1 MMRVLVTGGNGQLGT
16 EVVREFNRLGHE
28 VLAPLPEEMD
38 FLDPDGVAV
47 RAAALQADWIIN
59 CAAYT
64 QVDRAESEPAQAIT
78 INRDSAGRLAGAAA
92 ETGGRMLH
100 VSTDFVFDGK
110 QSRPYREDDEPRP
123 LSVYGRSK
131 WEGDRAV
138 LDTLPGAVILRTAW
152 VYGVHGHNFVK
163 TMLRLAGE
171 GKPLRVV
178 DDQVGTPTWT
188 ADIVQAMVALV
199 TADASG
205 VFHFTAAGETSWCGF
220 ARAILEEAEQLGFD
234 LKTRTVKAIPTS
246 EYPTPATR
254 PQYSVLDTR
263 KIEPYLASPIP
274 PWRDSLVNMLKELQA
289 CADCW

>member
-1 MMRVLVTGGNGQLGT
+1 MCRPIL
-16 EVVREFNRLGHE
+16 F
-28 VLAPLPEEMD
+28 
-38 FLDPDGVAV
+38 F
-47 RAAALQADWIIN
+47 
-59 CAAYT
+59 Y
-64 QVDRAESEPAQAIT
+64 
-78 INRDSAGRLAGAAA
+78 
-92 ETGGRMLH
+92 
-100 VSTDFVFDGK
+100 GK
-110 QSRPYREDDEPRP
+110 QSRPYREDDEPAP
-123 LSVYGRSK
+123 LSAYGRSK
-131 WEGDRAV
+131 WEGDRTV

-220 ARAILEEAEQLGFD
+220 ARAILEEAEQLDFD
-234 LKTRTVKAIPTS
+234 LKTRTVEAIPTS
-246 EYPTPATR
+246 EYPTPAKR
-254 PQYSVLDTR
+254 PHYSVLDTR

-274 PWRDSLVNMLKELQA
+274 QWRDSLINMLKELQA

>member
-1 MMRVLVTGGNGQLGT
+1 MRVLVTGGNGQLGT
-16 EVVREFNRLGHE
+16 EVVRVFRRLGHE
-28 VLAPLPEEMD
+28 VLAPLPDAMD
-38 FLDPDGVAV
+38 FLDPDGLAT
-47 RAAALQADWIIN
+47 RAAALKADWIIN

-64 QVDRAESEPAQAIT
+64 QVDRAETESGQAFT
-78 INRDSAGRLAGAAA
+78 INRDSAGRLASAAA
-92 ETGGRMLH
+92 ETGGRLLH

-110 QSRPYREDDEPRP
+110 RSRPYREDDEPAP

-138 LDTLPGAVILRTAW
+138 LAALPDAIVLRTAW

-163 TMLRLAGE
+163 TMLRLARA

-188 ADIVQAMVALV
+188 SDIVQAMVALV

-220 ARAILEEAEQLGFD
+220 ARAILEEAGRLGFE
-234 LKTRTVKAIPTS
+234 LKTRTVAAIPTT
-246 EYPTPATR
+246 EYPTPARR
-254 PQYSVLDTR
+254 PHYSVLDNR
-263 KIEPYLASPIP
+263 KIQPWLASPIP
-274 PWRDSLVNMLKELQA
+274 QWRDSLINMLKELQA

>member
-1 MMRVLVTGGNGQLGT
+1 MRVLVTGGNGQLGT
-16 EVVREFNRLGHE
+16 EVVRAFSGLGHE

-38 FLDPDGVAV
+38 FLDPDGLAARV
-47 RAAALQADWIIN
+47 AALHADWVLN

-64 QVDRAESEPAQAIT
+64 QVDRAEDETGQAFT
-78 INRDSAGRLAGAAA
+78 INRDSAGQLAAVTAAG
-92 ETGGRMLH
+92 GGRLLH

-131 WEGDRAV
+131 WEGDQAV
-138 LDTLPGAVILRTAW
+138 LAAMPGAIILRTAW

-163 TMLRLAGE
+163 TMLRLARA

-178 DDQVGTPTWT
+178 DDQIGTPTWT

-199 TADASG
+199 EADASG

-220 ARAILEEAEQLGFD
+220 ARAILEEADRLGIG
-234 LKTRTVKAIPTS
+234 LKTRTVEAIPTT
-246 EYPTPATR
+246 EYPTPAQR
-254 PQYSVLDTR
+254 PHYSVLDTR
-263 KIEPYLASPIP
+263 KIQPYLASPIP
-274 PWRDSLVNMLKELQA
+274 PWRDSLVTMLKELQA

>member
-1 MMRVLVTGGNGQLGT
+1 MRVLVTGGNGQLGT
-16 EVVREFNRLGHE
+16 EVVREFGRLGHE

-38 FLDPDGVAV
+38 FLDPDGLAARV
-47 RAAALQADWIIN
+47 AALQADWIIN

-64 QVDRAESEPAQAIT
+64 QVDRAEDESGQAFT
-78 INRDSAGRLAGAAA
+78 INRDSAGRLAETAAKTGA
-92 ETGGRMLH
+92 RMLH

-110 QSRPYREDDEPRP
+110 QTRPYREDDEPGP
-123 LSVYGRSK
+123 LSVYGCSK

-138 LDTLPGAVILRTAW
+138 LAALPGAIVLRTAW

-163 TMLRLAGE
+163 TMLRIAGE

-199 TADASG
+199 DAAASG

-220 ARAILEEAEQLGFD
+220 ARAILAEADRLGFEV
-234 LKTRTVKAIPTS
+234 KTRTVEAIPTS

-254 PQYSVLDTR
+254 PHYSVLDTH
-263 KIEPYLASPIP
+263 KIRPWLASPIP
-274 PWRDSLVNMLKELQA
+274 SWRDSLINMLKELQA